1 MATKINDNPIEAS
14 EASSSSL
21 RSRSLTSKAEPRK
34 VDISAGADAEDRLR
48 AIMDGLAETVLT
60 MSDAEVLEEVRLQ
73 GRDPVREAE
82 ETRKVLTDAL
92 KGVARKVDRP
102 HQPS

>member
-1 MATKINDNPIEAS
+1 MTTKINADNPVEATQ
-14 EASSSSL
+14 ARNNSL
-21 RSRSLTSKAEPRK
+21 AGKAGPRK
-34 VDISAGADAEDRLR
+34 VDISAGGSVRSDAEERLK

-60 MSDAEVLEEVRLQ
+60 MSDAEILDEVRMQ

-92 KGVARKVDRP
+92 KVVARKVDRP

>member
-1 MATKINDNPIEAS
+1 MTTKINVGNLIDAT
-14 EASSSSL
+14 
-21 RSRSLTSKAEPRK
+21 RSGNDTLTGK
-34 VDISAGADAEDRLR
+34 VGPQKVNISAGADLRSDAEERLK

-60 MSDAEVLEEVRLQ
+60 MSDAEILDEVRMQ
-73 GRDPVREAE
+73 GRDPVQEAE

-92 KGVARKVDRP
+92 KVVARKVDRP